1 MKRFFLLLLLTA
13 CGVTDSEFITEPLN
27 GKWNSVRI
35 DSTSAFMF
43 VEFQILEELLYKNGE
58 VYGGIIQGSGGY
70 QFAHWWVE
78 FRITSG
84 VTDRI
89 NNTFRITFETENV
102 YVDGTL
108 VNSTGKIEGRILND
122 NMLSGMIQLNEPGRA
137 YELIFQKVN

>member
-1 MKRFFLLLLLTA
+1 MKKFFLLLLLTA
-13 CGVTDSEFITEPLN
+13 CGVTDTEFITEPLN
-27 GKWNSVRI
+27 GKWESVKI
-35 DSTSAFMF
+35 DDASAFMT
-43 VEFQILEELLYKNGE
+43 VEFQILEELHYKNGE